1 MHDEIEDINR
11 KEIVPH
17 NLHHISNDL
26 QDDVPSH
33 KLEIELD
40 NEEVMVL
47 ESAENKETFSYFS
60 VKEESRDHY
69 DNHVDF

>member
-1 MHDEIEDINR
+1 M
-11 KEIVPH
+11 
-17 NLHHISNDL
+17 
-26 QDDVPSH
+26 PSH

-47 ESAENKETFSYFS
+47 ESAKNKETFSYFS

-69 DNHVDF
+69 DNHVGFLIHVENEFSDGYQPWN

>member
-1 MHDEIEDINR
+1 M
-11 KEIVPH
+11 
-17 NLHHISNDL
+17 
-26 QDDVPSH
+26 PSH
-33 KLEIELD
+33 KCEIELD